1 MEASSLDSQGSN
13 VTLDAIFQGRV
24 QLIGLGEVSINLC
37 NLGYNLNKNSTASY
51 SPKETKQQI
60 FSFLPLLDC
69 WAGTSFS
76 TYWPEFFP
84 ILTHPELIT
93 R

>member
-24 QLIGLGEVSINLC
+24 QLVGLGEVSINLC

-51 SPKETKQQI
+51 SPKETK
-60 FSFLPLLDC
+60 
-69 WAGTSFS
+69 
-76 TYWPEFFP
+76 
-84 ILTHPELIT
+84 
-93 R
+93 